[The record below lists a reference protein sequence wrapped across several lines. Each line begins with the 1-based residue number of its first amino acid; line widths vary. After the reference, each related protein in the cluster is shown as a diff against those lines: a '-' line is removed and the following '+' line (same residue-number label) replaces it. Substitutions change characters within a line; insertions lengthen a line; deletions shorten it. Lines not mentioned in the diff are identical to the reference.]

1 MIVETEISS
10 RRPQLSSAKRALLEK
25 RLRGQI
31 APEQKP
37 LVIPRRIF
45 GSSPLSFAQQRL
57 WFLNEL
63 QPGPLYNIPV
73 AVRLRGEL
81 NRDALRHAINS
92 VVSRHDALRTKFI
105 IENGEPKQI
114 AAEFAP
120 RNLPEIDLT
129 LQAEFRRENDLRQ
142 LLEREASRPFDLA
155 CDELFRT
162 LLICVGD
169 DEHVLF
175 LNQHHIISDAWSLGI
190 FFRELSFFYN
200 NFITER
206 AAVAPLPPIQ
216 YADYAAW
223 QHEWMQT
230 PAMQSQLDFW
240 KAYLAGAPQLLE
252 LPTDNPRPATQS
264 FRGGRASRLLS
275 KPLAEKLKQLSHAEN
290 ATLFMTLLTAF
301 KILLQRYTRQDD
313 LVVGSP
319 IAGRNRLELEGVMGF
334 FVNTLPLR
342 TDLSGSP
349 TFHEAL
355 ARVRKNT
362 LDGYA
367 HQDLPFE
374 RIVEEIQP
382 ERNSSYS
389 PLVQTMFMLQTNE
402 TKNFKL
408 PELSIELISLDTETS
423 KFDLTLS
430 VEEQSNGLLAQ
441 AEFCADLFSDTTI
454 ERMLGH
460 FENLLEGIAANPSRK
475 IGEYQLPGEAERAQ
489 VLAKWNHTH
498 TNYPREKTI
507 VQLFEEQAAQTPN
520 AIALIFD
527 GKELSYRKLSE
538 HANQLARHLRKI
550 GVAPNAM
557 VGVCLERS
565 FEMIVALL
573 AILKVGGAYVSLDPA
588 YPKERLKMMLEDA
601 QLNILMTAEK
611 WREHFKNEI
620 SNLVSLDKD
629 AVAIRRESSDNLEIA
644 GINPET
650 PAYVSFTSGSTGRPK
665 GVCVPHRGV
674 VRLVKQTNYVHFSKG
689 DVFLQL
695 APIAFDASTF
705 EIWGA
710 LLNGATLAVFPP
722 NAPSLAELGDFIQR
736 NGVTTLWL
744 TAGLFHQM
752 VEENVS
758 ALRGV
763 RQLLAGGD
771 VLSVPHVKKAIEQLP
786 GCQLING
793 YGPTENTTFTCCH
806 RILNANCRS
815 IPIGRPIANT
825 QAYILDAHLNPVPIG
840 APGELFTGG
849 DGLALG
855 YLNQPQ
861 LTAEKF
867 IANPFSADGH
877 AKLYRTGDLT
887 RWLPDG
893 TIEFLGRVDTQIKIR
908 GFRIELSE
916 IEMALN
922 NRPAIRECAVITQQ
936 SGSDKILVAYCVM
949 ENGKEI
955 SPTELREHLQKALPD
970 YMIPAAFVP
979 LPSLPL
985 NANGKV
991 DRKALPK
998 PDELQFSSKKK
1009 FTAPRDEI
1017 ETDLVKIWEE
1027 VLNVKPIG
1035 VDDHFFELGGHSL
1048 LAIRLISKIEKIF
1061 GKKIPVTTIFQ
1072 SPSVAQLAEVLRG
1085 GKAAVS
1091 SSSIVEIQPR
1101 GTKPPL
1107 FFVHGVGGGMF
1118 WGYQN
1123 LSKHFGN
1130 DQPVFAFNSRG
1141 LDGREE
1147 FPTIKE
1153 MATAYVS
1160 DLKKFRPHGP
1170 YFLGGYCFGGCV
1182 ALQMARQLV
1191 AQGEKVPFVTLIN
1204 SIPPNADYDKFSL
1217 TPKSLA
1223 KFLKNLGYWANYV
1236 REQSPKAK
1244 RDFISWKLRAARKQA
1259 GRIFSLRKRVYDFDV
1274 HEVVDLASQPKELHE
1289 LWETHIRI
1297 LFAHTP
1303 EFFPGRVMLF
1313 RTPGYS
1319 MFCCFDEAYCWRK
1332 FAKEVDVKMIPG
1344 AHESI
1349 LAEPNVK
1356 LVAKQIADELE
1367 KFQPQEKSQ

>member
-1 MIVETEISS
+1 M
-10 RRPQLSSAKRALLEK
+10 PEK
-25 RLRGQI
+25 
-31 APEQKP
+31 KP
-37 LVIPRRIF
+37 PAIPRRIF

-57 WFLNEL
+57 WFLDQLN
-63 QPGPLYNIPV
+63 PGPLYNVPV

-81 NRDALRHAINS
+81 DHDALRHAINS
-92 VVSRHDALRTKFI
+92 VIARHDALRTRFV
-105 IENGEPKQI
+105 IEDGNPMQI
-114 AAEFAP
+114 AAEATP

-129 LQAEFRRENDLRQ
+129 LQPEIRRENDLRQ
-142 LLEREASRPFDLA
+142 LLQREASRPFDLA
-155 CDELFRT
+155 RDELFRT
-162 LLICVGD
+162 LLICAGD

-175 LNQHHIISDAWSLGI
+175 LNQHHIISDAWSLGV

-200 NFITER
+200 NFVTER
-206 AAVAPLPPIQ
+206 AAVAPMPPIQ

-223 QHEWMQT
+223 QHEWMET
-230 PAMQSQLDFW
+230 PAMPSQLDFW
-240 KAYLAGAPQLLE
+240 KAYLADAPPLLE
-252 LPTDNPRPATQS
+252 LPSDHARPASQS
-264 FRGGRASRLLS
+264 FRGGRATRLLRKS
-275 KPLAEKLKQLSHAEN
+275 LAEKLKQLSHAEN

-313 LVVGSP
+313 LIVGSP

-342 TDLSGSP
+342 TDLSGDP
-349 TFHEAL
+349 TFREAL

-374 RIVEEIQP
+374 RIVEEVQP
-382 ERNSSYS
+382 ERNPRYS

-402 TKNFKL
+402 AKNFKL
-408 PELSIELISLDTETS
+408 PGLSIEPIALDTGTS

-430 VEEQSNGLLAQ
+430 VEEQGNGLLAQ
-441 AEFCADLFSDTTI
+441 AEFCADLFSEATM

-460 FENLLEGIAANPSRK
+460 FENLLDGIAANPAQR
-475 IGEYQLPGEAERAQ
+475 IGEYQLPGEVERTQ
-489 VLAKWNHTH
+489 VLVKWNHTH
-498 TNYPREKTI
+498 TNYPREKTA

-520 AIALIFD
+520 STALIFG
-527 GKELSYRKLSE
+527 GKELSCHKLNE
-538 HANQLARHLRKI
+538 RANQLARHLKQI
-550 GVAPNAM
+550 GVQPNTM
-557 VGVCLERS
+557 TGVCLERS
-565 FEMIVALL
+565 FEMIITLL
-573 AILKVGGAYVSLDPA
+573 AILKAGGAYVSLDPA

-601 QLNILMTAEK
+601 QLNILVTQEK
-611 WREHFKNEI
+611 WREHFKNEVP
-620 SNLVSLDKD
+620 NLICLDAD
-629 AVAIRRESSDNLEIA
+629 AKIIKRQNADNLETP
-644 GINPET
+644 GINPES

-665 GVCVPHRGV
+665 GVCIPHRGV
-674 VRLVKQTNYVHFSKG
+674 VRLVKQTNYVHFSKS
-689 DVFLQL
+689 DIFLQL

-710 LLNGATLAVFPP
+710 LLNGAALAIYPP
-722 NAPSLAELGDFIQR
+722 AAPSLAELGDFIQR
-736 NGVTTLWL
+736 NGITTLWL

-758 ALRGV
+758 SLRGV

-771 VLSVPHVKKAIEQLP
+771 VLSVPHVKKAMEQLP
-786 GCQLING
+786 GCQIING

-806 RILNANCRS
+806 RILNTNGRS

-825 QAYILDAHLNPVPIG
+825 QTYILDTYLHPVPIG
-840 APGELFTGG
+840 VPGELFAGG

-855 YLNQPQ
+855 YLSQPQ

-867 IANPFSADGH
+867 IPNPFSDEVV
-877 AKLYRTGDLT
+877 AKLYRTGDLA

-916 IEMALN
+916 IETALN
-922 NRPAIRECAVITQQ
+922 HHGAVRECVVVARQN
-936 SGSDKILVAYCVM
+936 GSDKKLVAYFVA
-949 ENGKEI
+949 EN
-955 SPTELREHLQKALPD
+955 SATVSSTELREHLRKTLPD
-970 YMIPAAFVP
+970 YMVPSAFVP

-985 NANGKV
+985 NANGKM
-991 DRKALPK
+991 DRKALPA
-998 PDELQFSSKKK
+998 PDELQFVSDKKSA
-1009 FTAPRDEI
+1009 APRDEI
-1017 ETDLVKIWEE
+1017 ETKLVKIWEE
-1027 VLNVKPIG
+1027 VLDVRPIG
-1035 VDDHFFELGGHSL
+1035 IDDHFFELGGHSL
-1048 LAIRLISKIEKIF
+1048 MALRLIARIENVF

-1085 GKAAVS
+1085 GKAPVS
-1091 SSSIVEIQPR
+1091 ASSIVEIQPK

-1123 LSKHFGN
+1123 LSRHLGH

-1147 FPTIKE
+1147 FPTIQE
-1153 MATAYVS
+1153 MAANYVA
-1160 DLKKFRPHGP
+1160 DLKKFRSRGP

-1182 ALQMARQLV
+1182 AIEMARQLV
-1191 AQGEKVPFVTLIN
+1191 EQGEEVPFVALVN
-1204 SIPPNADYDKFSL
+1204 SIPPNAGYNQFHL
-1217 TPKSLA
+1217 TPRSFV
-1223 KFLKNLGYWANYV
+1223 KFFKNLGYWMNYV
-1236 REQSPKAK
+1236 RQQPLKAR
-1244 RDFISWKLRAARKQA
+1244 RDFISWKLHSVGKRLARL
-1259 GRIFSLRKRVYDFDV
+1259 FSFRKRLYDFDV
-1274 HEVVDLASQPKELHE
+1274 HEVVDLSAQPKEVHD

-1297 LFAHTP
+1297 LFEHKP
-1303 EFFPGRVMLF
+1303 KPFPGRVTLF

-1332 FAKEVDVKMIPG
+1332 YAGEVDVKMIPG

-1349 LAEPNVK
+1349 LAEPNAG
-1356 LVAKQIADELE
+1356 LVAEHIAAALE
-1367 KFQPQEKSQ
+1367 KIQPPEKSQ

>member
-1 MIVETEISS
+1 MMVETEISS
-10 RRPQLSSAKRALLEK
+10 RRPELSSARRALLEK
-25 RLRGQI
+25 RLRGQL
-31 APEQKP
+31 APERKP
-37 LVIPRRIF
+37 LAIPRRIF

-57 WFLNEL
+57 WFLNEF

-73 AVRLRGEL
+73 AIRLRGEL
-81 NRDALRHAINS
+81 NHDALRHAINS
-92 VVSRHDALRTKFI
+92 VVARHDALRTKFSV
-105 IENGEPKQI
+105 EDGMPAQI
-114 AAEFAP
+114 AAEAAP
-120 RNLPEIDLT
+120 RNLPEINLT
-129 LQAEFRRENDLRQ
+129 LQPEFRRENDLRQ
-142 LLEREASRPFDLA
+142 LLEREASRPFDLSR
-155 CDELFRT
+155 DELFRT
-162 LLICVGD
+162 LLIVVGD

-206 AAVAPLPPIQ
+206 AAVAPMPPIQ

-223 QHEWMQT
+223 QHDWMQS

-240 KAYLAGAPQLLE
+240 KGYLAGAPQLLE
-252 LPTDNPRPATQS
+252 LPADNPRPAAQS
-264 FRGGRASRLLS
+264 FRGGRATRLLS
-275 KPLAEKLKQLSHAEN
+275 RSLAEKLKQLSHAEN
-290 ATLFMTLLTAF
+290 ATLFMTLLAAF

-313 LVVGSP
+313 VVVGTP

-334 FVNTLPLR
+334 FVNTLLLR
-342 TDLSGSP
+342 TDLSGNP
-349 TFHEAL
+349 TFREAL

-382 ERNSSYS
+382 ERNPSYS

-402 TKNFKL
+402 ANHFKL
-408 PELSIELISLDTETS
+408 PELAIEPIPLDTETS
-423 KFDLTLS
+423 KFDLTFS
-430 VEEQSNGLLAQ
+430 VEEQKNGLLTQ
-441 AEFCADLFSDTTI
+441 AEFCADLFSDATI

-460 FENLLEGIAANPSRK
+460 FENLLEGIAANPECK
-475 IGEYQLPGEAERAQ
+475 IGEYQLPGETERTQ
-489 VLAKWNHTH
+489 MLVKWNHTH
-498 TNYPREKTI
+498 TNYPREKAI
-507 VQLFEEQAAQTPN
+507 AELFEEQAAQTPN
-520 AIALIFD
+520 ATALIFD
-527 GKELSYRKLSE
+527 RKELSYHKLNGR
-538 HANQLARHLRKI
+538 ANQLARHLKNF
-550 GVAPNAM
+550 GVGPNAM

-565 FEMIVALL
+565 IEMIVTLL
-573 AILKVGGAYVSLDPA
+573 AILKAGGAYVSLDPA
-588 YPKERLKMMLEDA
+588 YPKERLKMMLEDS
-601 QLNILMTAEK
+601 QLKFLVTQDK
-611 WREHFKNEI
+611 WLEHFKDEI
-620 SNLVSLDKD
+620 PNLISLDKD
-629 AVAIRRESSDNLEIA
+629 SVAIKRENPENLNIA
-644 GINPET
+644 GIVPET

-674 VRLVKQTNYVHFSKG
+674 VRLVKQTNYAHFARSE
-689 DVFLQL
+689 VFLQL

-710 LLNGATLAVFPP
+710 LLNGAQLAIFPP
-722 NAPSLAELGDFIQR
+722 TAPSLTELGDFIQR

-752 VEENVS
+752 VEENVA

-806 RILNANCRS
+806 RILNADRRS

-825 QAYILDAHLNPVPIG
+825 QAYILDSNLRPVPIG
-840 APGELFTGG
+840 VPGELFAGG

-867 IANPFSADGH
+867 ISNPFSNDAN

-916 IEMALN
+916 IETVLN
-922 NRPAIRECAVITQQ
+922 NHPAVRDCAVVAQQ
-936 SGSDKILVAYCVM
+936 NGSDKKLVAYFVT
-949 ENGKEI
+949 ENSATV
-955 SPTELREHLQKALPD
+955 SPTELRENLRKTLPD
-970 YMIPAAFVP
+970 YMVPAAFVP
-979 LPSLPL
+979 LPKLPL

-998 PDELQFSSKKK
+998 PDELQLSSGKK
-1009 FTAPRDEI
+1009 FTAPRDDI
-1017 ETDLVKIWEE
+1017 ETNLVKIWEE

-1035 VDDHFFELGGHSL
+1035 TDDHFFELGGHSL
-1048 LAIRLISKIEKIF
+1048 LAIRLISKIEKVF
-1061 GKKIPVTTIFQ
+1061 EKKIPVTAIFQ

-1091 SSSIVEIQPR
+1091 ASSIVEIQPK

-1123 LSKHFGN
+1123 LSKHLGN

-1147 FPTIKE
+1147 FPTVKE
-1153 MATAYVS
+1153 MAAAYVA
-1160 DLKKFRPHGP
+1160 DLKKFRSRGP

-1182 ALQMARQLV
+1182 ALEMARQLV
-1191 AQGEKVPFVTLIN
+1191 AQGEEVPFVALIN
-1204 SIPPNADYDKFSL
+1204 SIPPNADYGKFSL
-1217 TPKSLA
+1217 APGSLI
-1223 KFLKNLGYWANYV
+1223 KFSKNLGYWMNYV
-1236 REQSPKAK
+1236 LGQSPKAK
-1244 RDFISWKLRAARKQA
+1244 RDFLYWKFRSVAKKFARV
-1259 GRIFSLRKRVYDFDV
+1259 FSMRKRIYDFDV
-1274 HEVVDLASQPKELHE
+1274 HEVVDLSAQPKELHD
-1289 LWETHIRI
+1289 LWQTHIRM

-1303 EFFPGRVMLF
+1303 KFFPGRVTLF

-1332 FAKEVDVKMIPG
+1332 FAKDVDVKVISG

-1356 LVAKQIADELE
+1356 SVAGQIAAELG
-1367 KFQPQEKSQ
+1367 KFQSQEKSQ